1 MPALLTQPK
10 RPDSLYI
17 LVINDIGFQYGAG
30 IATLRQIQSLL
41 IAGYTVELI
50 CLRQGPEGMIPVNTP
65 DMSGTWLGYTC
76 LDYLDVL
83 EEKLILDTLVLEVAL
98 RQPDIVLVGNL
109 HSANIPLE
117 LLPALQSLECRV
129 VAYLH
134 DCYLMTG
141 RCVYAGNCQ
150 KYRTGCDSQCP
161 TANEYPAVAP
171 DQIAEQWQLRQKIFC
186 GSNGVPLL
194 ANSEW
199 TAAFARGALGGPRS
213 VDCLYCGLD
222 TYLFSPIDRRYARKL
237 LGLPEDAFIVL
248 GGAVNL
254 NLPRKGGHLFVE
266 VYQQLKDEV
275 EFLAFGWHDPL
286 KNSKS
291 LHKIDLV
298 RDYRKMPLIYSAAD
312 LFVGTSLEE
321 AFGQTFCEAQACGL
335 PVVAFAVGGVP
346 EIARHGVGARLAHS
360 LTAEAVI
367 QEIRFF
373 RSNPDAREDYSR
385 AGRAMVEAEFS
396 LQAQAARWKAY
407 FEK

>member
-1 MPALLTQPK
+1 MLAPSQ
-10 RPDSLYI
+10 RPNSLYV

-41 IAGYTVELI
+41 IAGYTVELL
-50 CLRQGPEGMIPVNTP
+50 CLRQGPEGMIPVFMP

-76 LDYLDVL
+76 LDYLDVA
-83 EEKLILDTLVLEVAL
+83 EEKLILNTLVLEVAL
-98 RQPDIVLVGNL
+98 RKPDIVLVGNL
-109 HSANIPLE
+109 HSANVPLE
-117 LLPALQSLECRV
+117 LLPALQSLGCRV
-129 VAYLH
+129 VAYMH
-134 DCYLMTG
+134 DCYFVTG
-141 RCVYAGNCQ
+141 RCAYAGNCQ
-150 KYRTGCDSQCP
+150 KYKTGCDSQCP
-161 TANEYPAVAP
+161 TADEYPSLVP
-171 DQIAEQWQLRQKIFC
+171 EQIAEKWQLRQQIFC
-186 GSNGVPLL
+186 GPKGVALL

-199 TAAFARGALGGPRS
+199 TATFARRALGGPRS

-222 TYLFSPIDRRYARKL
+222 THLFSPIDRQYARKL

-254 NLPRKGGHLFVE
+254 NLPRKGGHLFAE
-266 VYQQLKDEV
+266 IYQQLKDEV

-286 KNSKS
+286 KNAKS
-291 LHKIDLV
+291 LHKIALV

-346 EIARHGVGARLAHS
+346 EIARDGVGARLVHT

-373 RSNPDAREDYSR
+373 RANLQVRADYAR

-407 FEK
+407 FEQ

>member
-1 MPALLTQPK
+1 MLLPSTQSK

-41 IAGYTVELI
+41 IAGYTVELL
-50 CLRQGPEGMIPVNTP
+50 CLRQGPEAMIPVNTP
-65 DMSGTWLGYTC
+65 DMPGTWLGYTC

-83 EEKLILDTLVLEVAL
+83 EKKLILDTLVLEVAL
-98 RQPDIVLVGNL
+98 RKPDIVLVGNL

-117 LLPALQSLECRV
+117 LLPALQSLGCKV

-141 RCVYAGNCQ
+141 RCAYAGNCQ
-150 KYRTGCDSQCP
+150 KYKTGCDSQCP
-161 TANEYPAVAP
+161 TAEEYPSLVP
-171 DQIAEQWQLRQKIFC
+171 EQIAGQWQLRQKIFC
-186 GSNGVPLL
+186 GPNGVPLL

-199 TAAFARGALGGPRS
+199 TAAFARRALGGPRA
-213 VDCLYCGLD
+213 VECLYYGLD
-222 TYLFSPIDRRYARKL
+222 TNLFSPIDRQYARKL
-237 LGLPEDAFIVL
+237 LGLPENAFIVL

-254 NLPRKGGHLFVE
+254 NLPRKGGQIFIE
-266 VYQQLKDEV
+266 IYQQLKNEV
-275 EFLAFGWHDPL
+275 EFLAFGWHDVV
-286 KNSKS
+286 KKVQS
-291 LHKIDLV
+291 LHKIGLV

-335 PVVAFAVGGVP
+335 PVVAFAVGGIP
-346 EIARHGVGARLAHS
+346 EIARHGTGARLADT
-360 LTAEAVI
+360 LTAQALI
-367 QEIRFF
+367 AEIRFF
-373 RSNPDAREDYSR
+373 RANPDARADYSR

-396 LQAQAARWKAY
+396 LQSQATRWRAY
-407 FEK
+407 CER